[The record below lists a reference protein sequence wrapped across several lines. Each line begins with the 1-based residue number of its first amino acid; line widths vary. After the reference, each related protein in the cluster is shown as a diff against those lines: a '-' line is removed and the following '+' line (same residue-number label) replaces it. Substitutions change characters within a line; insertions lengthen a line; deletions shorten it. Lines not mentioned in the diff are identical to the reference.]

1 MPGYNETMLQGMQGV
16 LPQIMG
22 QRRLQEQQQQ
32 RAWERQLQ
40 AAQLQRQYEVMQLQE
55 QNRAQQ
61 LSMQEANQRRL
72 QQGMQ
77 DAGSQRNLANEMRM
91 MGLRLQER
99 GQNQPSYGAPENLV
113 TEGGE
118 PMRVLRD
125 SKTGSLIE
133 EGSRQPV
140 PTTRRLLS
148 PMREDELKDI
158 KGSFDEVQAA
168 VDALALMK
176 GRKVGGQ
183 RGDPTATGWEGY
195 VPEAAQTLLTPE
207 KGGILSKLTGGGLI
221 GAMGGE
227 AGVATRSSI
236 ANLSTMKTKERS
248 GATVTPSEW
257 ARLTPYIPTDKDNAD
272 VARVKLQRFITE
284 YANLLEGKMST
295 YKAAGRPIP
304 KPMAQLANRVVSQ
317 ARLTA
322 KGEQGLSPSDLRALE
337 SIYGTQ

>member
-1 MPGYNETMLQGMQGV
+1 MPGYSETMLQGMQGIV
-16 LPQIMG
+16 PQIMG
-22 QRRLQEQQQQ
+22 QRRMQEAQE
-32 RAWERQLQ
+32 ERIHNRRLHE
-40 AAQLQRQYEVMQLQE
+40 AQLQRQYNVMQLQE
-55 QNRAQQ
+55 QNRARQF
-61 LSMQEANQRRL
+61 SMQEANQLRL
-72 QQGMQ
+72 QQGMM

-91 MGLRLQER
+91 LGLRLQER
-99 GQNQPSYGAPENLV
+99 GQNQPSYGPPENLV

-133 EGSRQPV
+133 EGSRQPI
-140 PTTRRLLS
+140 PSTRRLLP

-158 KGSFDEVQAA
+158 KGSFDEVQSA

-183 RGDPTATGWEGY
+183 RGDPSATGWEGY
-195 VPEAAQTLLTPE
+195 VPEVAQTLFTPE
-207 KGGILSKLTGGGLI
+207 KGGILNKLTGGGMI
-221 GAMGGE
+221 GWMGGE
-227 AGVATRSSI
+227 PGVATRSSL

-272 VARVKLQRFITE
+272 VARVKLQRFVME
-284 YANLLEGKMST
+284 YTNLLEGKMAT

-304 KPMAQLANRVVSQ
+304 KPMQEHAGRVVSQ